1 MINQI
6 RPSLARPCA
15 LAATVVVLAA
25 ACLLALFGDSAPAD
39 LQSRL
44 DAKQANLEKVRSR
57 KGVLTTTISK
67 YDDQIS
73 GLEAAVAA
81 LRRQEA
87 AVHARLVAKQAE
99 LDQAIADLR
108 RARDHLKVVRSH
120 LKTALINLRE
130 QLVATYESGTPD
142 VLTVLLSAK
151 GFDDLVARAEY
162 LKRIQGFQEA
172 VVGRVRQLRNE
183 AKRTVIRLAEA
194 RRRIQAARDAI
205 AAQEQQLASAR
216 AGVESR
222 QADLVAARGRRAAAL
237 SRIKDSEQRLE
248 GSVADIQSK
257 IQAQL
262 QAAASAPLPAGPLPA
277 GPLPAPSSAGFI
289 WPVDGPVVSPFGWR
303 FGHTE
308 MHPGIDIAVPTGTPI
323 RAAAAG
329 TVVFTEPESAS
340 GGYGNFTCIDHGGGL
355 QTCYAH
361 QESFAVSAGQQ
372 VSQGQVI
379 GYSDC
384 TGYCFGPHVHFEVR
398 VNGTPV
404 DPMGYL

>member
-1 MINQI
+1 MINRI
-6 RPSLARPCA
+6 RPALARPSA
-15 LAATVVVLAA
+15 IAATVVVLAT
-25 ACLLALFGDSAPAD
+25 ACLLALLGGSAPAD

-44 DAKQANLEKVRSR
+44 DTKQASLDKVRSQ
-57 KGVLTTTISK
+57 KGVLTTTISH

-73 GLEAAVAA
+73 GLEAAVAR

-87 AVHARLVAKQAE
+87 AVHAQLLAKQAE

-108 RARDHLKVVRSH
+108 RARDHLVVVRSH
-120 LKTALINLRE
+120 LKAALINLRE
-130 QLVATYESGTPD
+130 QLVAVYESGTPD

-151 GFDDLVARAEY
+151 GFDDMVARAEY
-162 LKRIQGFQEA
+162 LKRIQGFQET

-183 AKRTVIRLAEA
+183 AKRTVIRLADA

-205 AAQEQQLASAR
+205 AAQQQQLASAR

-222 QADLVAARGRRAAAL
+222 QADLVAARGRRQAAL
-237 SRIKDSEQRLE
+237 SQIKDSEQKLE

-277 GPLPAPSSAGFI
+277 GPLPAPSGAGFI
-289 WPVDGPVVSPFGWR
+289 WPVNGPVVSPFGWR
-303 FGHTE
+303 FGGSE

>member
-1 MINQI
+1 VINQI

-25 ACLLALFGDSAPAD
+25 ACLLAVFGGSAPAD

-44 DAKQANLEKVRSR
+44 DAKQASLEKVRSR
-57 KGVLTTTISK
+57 KGVLTTTISR
-67 YDDQIS
+67 YNDQIS
-73 GLEAAVAA
+73 SLETAVAA

-87 AVHARLVAKQAE
+87 AVHARLLAKQAE

-108 RARDHLKVVRSH
+108 RARDHLAVVRSH
-120 LKTALINLRE
+120 LKAALINLRE
-130 QLVATYESGTPD
+130 QLVSIYESGTPD

-151 GFDDLVARAEY
+151 GFDDMVARAEY
-162 LKRIQGFQEA
+162 LKRIQGFQES

-194 RRRIQAARDAI
+194 RRRIEAARDAI

-222 QADLVAARGRRAAAL
+222 QADLLAARQRRESAL
-237 SRIKDSEQRLE
+237 AEIKDSEEKLE

-262 QAAASAPLPAGPLPA
+262 QAATASAPLPAGPLPA
-277 GPLPAPSSAGFI
+277 PSGSGFI

-303 FGHTE
+303 FGGSE
-308 MHPGIDIAVPTGTPI
+308 MHPGIDIAVPSGTPI

-340 GGYGNFTCIDHGGGL
+340 GGYGNFTCIDHGGGI